1 MNERVRCTLAREALT
16 LSNVN
21 AFYGDSHILHG
32 VGFSLTEG
40 HVLALL
46 GRNGAGKTTCIS
58 TIVGFLTP
66 KEGDIRLF
74 DEAIGGLSPERISRL
89 GIGLVPQGRRIF
101 PSLTVR
107 ENLIVARQRENAAAK
122 PWNVERIFELFPR
135 LQERHAQFAGT
146 LSGGEQQM
154 LAIGRALM
162 GNPRVL
168 LLDEPS
174 EGLAPLIVAE
184 VGRTIKRLK
193 EEGQSIVLVEQNRKL
208 ALEVADQAVILNT
221 GRCVFAGEAS
231 EITEELI
238 TQHLG
243 VYHAHERSHRTEV
256 KKMKVGVCGT
266 GRMGASIAQRLIA
279 VGHEVGVWNR
289 DATKTKPLTD
299 AGAKLYASPA
309 ALAGGCEAVYRP
321 PNGLLKAELAGKLI
335 IDMSTVRPDTMISV
349 GSAVALKGAG
359 FVECPVGGSTVPA
372 REGKLF
378 GLVGGTNADV
388 ARAMP
393 LLEQLCR
400 RIEHVG
406 ALGAGATMKLAV
418 NLPLLVYWQ
427 ALGEALTICKPLNLP
442 AERLID
448 IPSDTAGAPAAM
460 KGRGAIIAKVLGGA
474 PLGGTAFG
482 ITAAKKDLA
491 TAVPFAASL
500 HAELPVAK
508 TALACFEEAEADGLG
523 EAEATTVSVHWTRR
537 KPRS

>member
-1 MNERVRCTLAREALT
+1 MNERARCTLAREALS

-32 VGFSLTEG
+32 VGFSLQEG

-74 DEAIGGLSPERISRL
+74 GEAIGGLSPERISRL

-107 ENLIVARQRENAAAK
+107 ENLIVARQRESTSAK

-193 EEGQSIVLVEQNRKL
+193 DEGQSIVLVEQNRQL

-231 EITEELI
+231 DVLNNEELI
-238 TQHLG
+238 AQHLG
-243 VYHAHERSHRTEV
+243 VYHAH
-256 KKMKVGVCGT
+256 
-266 GRMGASIAQRLIA
+266 
-279 VGHEVGVWNR
+279 
-289 DATKTKPLTD
+289 
-299 AGAKLYASPA
+299 
-309 ALAGGCEAVYRP
+309 
-321 PNGLLKAELAGKLI
+321 
-335 IDMSTVRPDTMISV
+335 
-349 GSAVALKGAG
+349 
-359 FVECPVGGSTVPA
+359 
-372 REGKLF
+372 
-378 GLVGGTNADV
+378 
-388 ARAMP
+388 
-393 LLEQLCR
+393 
-400 RIEHVG
+400 
-406 ALGAGATMKLAV
+406 
-418 NLPLLVYWQ
+418 
-427 ALGEALTICKPLNLP
+427 
-442 AERLID
+442 
-448 IPSDTAGAPAAM
+448 
-460 KGRGAIIAKVLGGA
+460 
-474 PLGGTAFG
+474 
-482 ITAAKKDLA
+482 
-491 TAVPFAASL
+491 
-500 HAELPVAK
+500 
-508 TALACFEEAEADGLG
+508 
-523 EAEATTVSVHWTRR
+523 
-537 KPRS
+537 